1 MKKILFS
8 IVLFGMVL
16 LTLSAIK
23 KDNNPLTDDFI
34 IGDTGIASINALSF
48 GPNGILFIGDSKN
61 AAIYAL
67 DTKDSNEKVKAEE
80 ISINDFDNK
89 IAASL
94 GTTKDNIKITDMAV
108 NPISKSIYFSVNIT
122 DGTPVLLK
130 LNGEQFENI
139 SLNNASYSKIELTDA
154 VGVDETDSRGR
165 PIRNWA
171 IADMMYHKG
180 KIMVSGLSN
189 KEFRSTFRSIEFPF
203 NNKQDFAS
211 LEIWHAAHG
220 RFETYAPIKAFNV
233 INIENEDYLIASYTC
248 TPLVLFP
255 LKDLKGNEHIKGR
268 TVAEL
273 GGGNSPLDMIVF
285 EKEGKQ
291 KFFMSNSNRPV
302 MRIDYDDI
310 VNFKDS
316 LTEEVTE
323 FAATD
328 GVTYDNLPFV
338 NVIQMDDLDDEN
350 VLFLIRDREGD
361 LVLRNRTKQWM

>member
-1 MKKILFS
+1 MKKIIFS
-8 IVLFGMVL
+8 FTLCCMVL
-16 LTLSAIK
+16 LTLSAFK
-23 KDNNPLTDDFI
+23 KDSSPFTENFI
-34 IGDTGIASINALSF
+34 TEDTKIASINALTF
-48 GPNGILFIGDSKN
+48 GPEGILFIGDSKN

-67 DTKDSNEKVKAEE
+67 DTKDSKANDKAPE
-80 ISINDFDNK
+80 IMINDFDNK
-89 IAASL
+89 IAASI

-108 NPISKSIYFSVNIT
+108 NPVSKSVYFSVNVT

-130 LNGEQFENI
+130 LNGEKFENI
-139 SLNNASYSKIELTDA
+139 SLNSVSYSKVELTNP
-154 VGVDETDSRGR
+154 VGVDDEDHRGR
-165 PIRNWA
+165 PLRNWA

-180 KIMVSGLSN
+180 KVMVSGLSN
-189 KEFRSTFRSIEFPF
+189 KEFKSTFRSIDFPF
-203 NNKQDFAS
+203 NDNEEFAS

-220 RFETYAPIKAFNV
+220 RFESYAPIKAFNV

-255 LKDLKGNEHIKGR
+255 LKDLKGNKHIKGR

-285 EKEGKQ
+285 EKNGKQ

-310 VNFKDS
+310 ANFKNS
-316 LTEEVTE
+316 LTEEVKE

-338 NVIQMDDLDDEN
+338 NVLQMDNLDNEN

>member
-220 RFETYAPIKAFNV
+220 RFETYAPIKTFNV